1 MKKKKKRKRLPFGFR
16 HSKRINTADM
26 PQSNNESPE
35 KMEVQIIGY
44 NQEMSREYDTSD
56 MEMLKKIRSEND
68 IIWINFSG
76 NLEVEIFKKVS
87 DFFKLH
93 SLAVEDALSVYQRP
107 KIEEYKNFI
116 YLVSRVPDP
125 LEENPTT
132 QISFFMGKG
141 FVISVQERK
150 NSCFD
155 ATRNK
160 LLADKGKVRI
170 WSEAY
175 LLFLL
180 YDSVVMQYFHVVT
193 DLGDKLSHLENQII
207 NKNDTG
213 TLAETHYIKSEMY
226 NLRRI
231 IFAMRETIQRL
242 TSEEYEDYID
252 LKARLYFRDCADH
265 LYQLLDLVDYT
276 REWSASTVELHMSN
290 LSNHMNEVMKMLTL
304 IATIFIPLSF
314 IAGFYGMN
322 FNPEKS
328 VLNMPELNWKYGYPF
343 AIFLMLLTVG
353 IMTGYFF
360 HKGWIGN
367 SEKKKDLKDDDS

>member
-1 MKKKKKRKRLPFGFR
+1 MKKIKKKKRLPFGFR
-16 HSKRINTADM
+16 HSKRTLSSD
-26 PQSNNESPE
+26 SSPSGDENLE
-35 KMEVQIIGY
+35 KMRVQIIGY
-44 NQEMSREYDTSD
+44 NQEKSKEYDAFD
-56 MEMLKKIRSEND
+56 LEALKQISSENE
-68 IIWINFSG
+68 IVWINFSG
-76 NLEVEIFKKVS
+76 NLDVELFKQTGN
-87 DFFKLH
+87 FFNLH
-93 SLAVEDALSVYQRP
+93 PLAVEDALSVYQRP
-107 KIEEYKNFI
+107 KIEEYESFI

-125 LEENPTT
+125 VGENPTT

-150 NSCFD
+150 NSCFES
-155 ATRNK
+155 TRNK
-160 LLADKGKVRI
+160 LLMDKSKTKN

-180 YDSVVMQYFHVVT
+180 YDSVVMEYFPVVT
-193 DLGDKLSHLENQII
+193 AFGDKLSNLENQII
-207 NKNDTG
+207 NNKDTG
-213 TLAETHYIKSEMY
+213 TLAQTHHIKSEMY

-242 TSEEYEDYID
+242 TSEEYEDYIE
-252 LKARLYFRDCADH
+252 LKTRLYFRDCADH

-314 IAGFYGMN
+314 IAGLYGMN

-328 VLNMPELNWKYGYPF
+328 IFNMPELNWKYGYPF
-343 AIFLMLLTVG
+343 AIFLMLATVG
-353 IMTGYFF
+353 IMTSYFY

-367 SEKKKDLKDDDS
+367 SGKKQADKNDG